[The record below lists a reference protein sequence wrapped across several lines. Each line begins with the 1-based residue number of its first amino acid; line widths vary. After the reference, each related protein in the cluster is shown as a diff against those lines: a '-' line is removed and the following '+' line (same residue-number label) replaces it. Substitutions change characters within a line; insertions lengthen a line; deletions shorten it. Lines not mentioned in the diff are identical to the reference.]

1 MKQADPRWTP
11 QQIELAS
18 RVHRSDVARS
28 LHLIQE
34 ASPELADMVQAEA
47 TPAKKERS
55 EAKTT

>member
-1 MKQADPRWTP
+1 MKQADPRWSS

-18 RVHRSDVARS
+18 RVQRSDVARA
-28 LHLIQE
+28 LALIEE

-55 EAKTT
+55 EAKTI